1 MLMSPDS
8 SILAFSAA
16 SLSRCM
22 AWRSPLRS
30 IPVSFL
36 NSLTKYSTI
45 LLSKSSPPR
54 LLLPLVA
61 LTSKTPSP
69 SSKMETSKDAAAE
82 VEDENNL
89 VFLSL
94 SRP

>member
-36 NSLTKYSTI
+36 NSLTKYSD
-45 LLSKSSPPR
+45 
-54 LLLPLVA
+54 LVVEIVSA
-61 LTSKTPSP
+61 
-69 SSKMETSKDAAAE
+69 EIVVAAGGLNL
-82 VEDENNL
+82 ENAVSQL
-89 VFLSL
+89 
-94 SRP
+94 